1 MTIAV
6 APVLPPPALSADYLL
21 DTPLPQLLAEFGV
34 DLITSS
40 ITDPTFTGG
49 TYVRDDGTILFAMRA
64 GQPDAEWEMLA
75 RAMLGRVLRVPMPD
89 LPAPYML
96 TEM

>member
-1 MTIAV
+1 MTVAV
-6 APVLPPPALSADYLL
+6 APVLPPPALSADHLL
-21 DTPLPQLLAEFGV
+21 HAPLPELLSEFGV

-49 TYVRDDGTILFAMRA
+49 TYVRADGTVLFAMRA
-64 GQPDAEWEMLA
+64 GQPDAEREMLA
-75 RAMLGRVLRVPMPD
+75 RAMLGRVLQVPMPE
-89 LPAPYML
+89 LPAPYTL